1 MKIIMKKMSTTYKAK
16 TPPIAIRLF
25 TVLLLFVSVFSGLL
39 KRWDL
44 FGLSLGVLL
53 IIVIL
58 VCYIFL
64 SKTINERFDQLEK
77 LIKLK
82 DEKPKGSKWSAFYDK
97 LDIDEWVNDL

>member
-1 MKIIMKKMSTTYKAK
+1 MKKMSKTYKAK
-16 TPPIAIRLF
+16 DPPIAIRLL

-58 VCYIFL
+58 VCYILL
-64 SKTINERFDQLEK
+64 STTIDERFDQLEK

-82 DEKPKGSKWSAFYDK
+82 DENPENEQKQ
-97 LDIDEWVNDL
+97 

>member
-1 MKIIMKKMSTTYKAK
+1 MKKKMSKTYKAK
-16 TPPIAIRLF
+16 TPPIAIRLL
-25 TVLLLFVSVFSGLL
+25 TVFLLFVSFFLGLL

-58 VCYIFL
+58 VCYILL
-64 SKTINERFDQLEK
+64 STTIDERFDQLEK

-82 DEKPKGSKWSAFYDK
+82 DENPENEQKQ
-97 LDIDEWVNDL
+97 

>member
-1 MKIIMKKMSTTYKAK
+1 MKYIMKKFSKTYKAK
-16 TPPIAIRLF
+16 TPPIAIRLLIVF
-25 TVLLLFVSVFSGLL
+25 LLFVSVFSGLL

-44 FGLSLGVLL
+44 FGLSFGVLL

-64 SKTINERFDQLEK
+64 NKTIDERFDQLEK

-82 DEKPKGSKWSAFYDK
+82 DEKPKDGQRQ
-97 LDIDEWVNDL
+97 

>member
-1 MKIIMKKMSTTYKAK
+1 MKIIRKKITTTYKFK
-16 TPPIAIRLF
+16 KPPLAVRLF
-25 TVLLLFVSVFSGLL
+25 TVFLLFASVFWLLL

-58 VCYIFL
+58 VCYIYL
-64 SKTINERFDQLEK
+64 SQTINERFDRLEK

-82 DEKPKGSKWSAFYDK
+82 DENPKDQQ
-97 LDIDEWVNDL
+97 NQ